1 MEADRETVE
10 QLVKKLKEDIK
21 HVNAF
26 VILFNGQV
34 FHWQAAKCHS
44 FLLGQSPRFTHGLKS
59 MIKLFE
65 DIFGPGF
72 WPNVIFV
79 VSR

>member
-1 MEADRETVE
+1 ME
-10 QLVKKLKEDIK
+10 QLVKFLKEEIK
-21 HVNAF
+21 QVNAF

-34 FHWQAAKCHS
+34 GKYRAVSTIQACS
-44 FLLGQSPRFTHGLKS
+44 QSPRFTHGLKS

-65 DIFGPGF
+65 NIFGPGF
-72 WPNVIFV
+72 WPNVIFA